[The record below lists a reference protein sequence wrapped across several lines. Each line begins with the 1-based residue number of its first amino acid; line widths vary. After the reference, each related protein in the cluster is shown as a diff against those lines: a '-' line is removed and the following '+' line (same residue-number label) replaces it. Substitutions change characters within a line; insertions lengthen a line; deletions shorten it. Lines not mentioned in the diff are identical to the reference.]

1 MGLAFVLVFIV
12 PPLLL
17 ALLAGMVFPRRWIIA
32 GVGSVLVLAFLLITT
47 SGYGFVE
54 MAPFAG
60 IVGAIVVLPAV
71 MAAFLGARIRSRH
84 AKES

>member
-1 MGLAFVLVFIV
+1 MGLAFILVFIA

-32 GVGSVLVLAFLLITT
+32 GVGSVLALAFLLMAT

-54 MAPFAG
+54 MAPFTG
-60 IVGAIVVLPAV
+60 IVGAMVVIPAV
-71 MAAFLGARIRSRH
+71 IAAFLGARIKSWL